1 MPPNLTCFTSNASSS
16 ILCWNSSSL
25 SLFNSATKCYI
36 SRRRLTKNREWAVI
50 KSSKTRLWLD
60 HKNHGDIW
68 RSSAYRE
75 NEMRWHTM
83 FNQFSDLSP
92 DNKQS
97 SHTGKENI
105 SRQTFKRKRF
115 TFAEP
120 WTSGC
125 LLLWIWFFH
134 DISGHIRDFLFPS
147 CQNNLVV
154 YKWVAAFVSG
164 VIHLCSS
171 TNSHFFSAIWSCTKE
186 SSQRGQNIHPTWW
199 MKD

>member
-1 MPPNLTCFTSNASSS
+1 MFHVQGQFINTMLKLF
-16 ILCWNSSSL
+16 ILVPFQFSDQVLHIKEKVNE
-25 SLFNSATKCYI
+25 
-36 SRRRLTKNREWAVI
+36 NREWAVI
-50 KSSKTRLWLD
+50 KSGKTRLWLE

-154 YKWVAAFVSG
+154 YKWVAAFS
-164 VIHLCSS
+164 L
-171 TNSHFFSAIWSCTKE
+171 
-186 SSQRGQNIHPTWW
+186 
-199 MKD
+199 